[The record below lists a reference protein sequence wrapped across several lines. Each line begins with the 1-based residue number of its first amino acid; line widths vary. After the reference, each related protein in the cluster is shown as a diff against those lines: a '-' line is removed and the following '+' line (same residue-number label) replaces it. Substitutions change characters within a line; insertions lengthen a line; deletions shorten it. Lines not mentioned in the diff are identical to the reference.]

1 MTSNR
6 RNAFFSVVGATAF
19 SLAFAGTAFADTVYL
34 KNGNWIDG
42 TVRSR
47 SQKTVEVE
55 IGTIGKVEI
64 PADDVHLIYKN
75 GRTGT
80 EYVAGAD
87 GRKIELEELAAAKKD
102 AKAEE
107 KDEKE
112 EKSDP
117 SDDSESVSKKD
128 EGSDSGKES
137 SESDSD
143 EGKSKA
149 DEKKIA
155 PELKARIE
163 NLVAELQRQKPQS
176 RVRAERHL
184 KAIGQP
190 SVPYLLPLT
199 KNESDLVRTA
209 VFRLFNDFGDDSVI
223 EACISGLLDP
233 NEYVRDFA
241 NRTLQRITR
250 EDFGFQANAS
260 PRRREAAYD
269 KWRKWWDK
277 EKAELEKVEKLKSSH

>member
-64 PADDVHLIYKN
+64 PADDVHLIEKN

-128 EGSDSGKES
+128 EGSDSGKRAARATATKGSPKRTRRKSRPS
-137 SESDSD
+137 SRRASRTS
-143 EGKSKA
+143 S
-149 DEKKIA
+149 
-155 PELKARIE
+155 PSCSAR
-163 NLVAELQRQKPQS
+163 
-176 RVRAERHL
+176 
-184 KAIGQP
+184 
-190 SVPYLLPLT
+190 
-199 KNESDLVRTA
+199 
-209 VFRLFNDFGDDSVI
+209 
-223 EACISGLLDP
+223 
-233 NEYVRDFA
+233 
-241 NRTLQRITR
+241 
-250 EDFGFQANAS
+250 S
-260 PRRREAAYD
+260 PRAAF
-269 KWRKWWDK
+269 
-277 EKAELEKVEKLKSSH
+277 APSAT